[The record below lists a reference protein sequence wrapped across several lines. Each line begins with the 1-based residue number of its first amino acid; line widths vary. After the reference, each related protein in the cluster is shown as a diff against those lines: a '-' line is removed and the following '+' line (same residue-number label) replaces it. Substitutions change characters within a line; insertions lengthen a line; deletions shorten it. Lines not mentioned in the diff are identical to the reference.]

1 MMASFVA
8 MLHDNRLRRELGRY
22 VVVGLLGYGVQLGS
36 FAVLVALG
44 VGYLLAALVAGG
56 LALLNNFLLNRHW
69 TFEVAHGQVTRQ
81 ARNYLLISAV
91 FFAAQLAILHVLVV
105 LGLPKVVA
113 EGLSVFAVVPMN
125 FLAQRRL
132 AFRAW

>member
-1 MMASFVA
+1 MATLA
-8 MLHDNRLRRELGRY
+8 TMLHDSRLRRELGRY
-22 VVVGLLGYGVQLGS
+22 VVVGLLGYAVQLGS
-36 FAVLVALG
+36 FALLVALG

-81 ARNYLLISAV
+81 ARNYVLISAV
-91 FFAAQLAILHVLVV
+91 FFAAQLGILHLLVV
-105 LGLPKVVA
+105 AGLPKIVA
-113 EGLSVFAVVPMN
+113 EALSVFAVVPAN

>member
-1 MMASFVA
+1 MASLTT
-8 MLHDNRLRRELGRY
+8 MLHDSRLRRELSRY
-22 VVVGLLGYGVQLGS
+22 VVVGVLGYAVQLGS
-36 FAVLVALG
+36 FALLVALG

-81 ARNYLLISAV
+81 ARNYVLISAV

-105 LGLPKVVA
+105 AGLPKILA

>member
-22 VVVGLLGYGVQLGS
+22 VVVGLLGYGI
-36 FAVLVALG
+36 
-44 VGYLLAALVAGG
+44 LLAALVAGG

-69 TFEVAHGQVTRQ
+69 TFEVGHGQVTRQ

>member
-1 MMASFVA
+1 MASLA
-8 MLHDNRLRRELGRY
+8 TMLHDTRLRRELGRY
-22 VVVGLLGYGVQLGS
+22 VVVGVLGYAVQLGS
-36 FAVLVALG
+36 FALLVALG

-81 ARNYLLISAV
+81 ARNYVLISAV
-91 FFAAQLAILHVLVV
+91 FFAAQLAILHLLVV
-105 LGLPKVVA
+105 AGLPKIVA
-113 EGLSVFAVVPMN
+113 EALSVFAVVPAN